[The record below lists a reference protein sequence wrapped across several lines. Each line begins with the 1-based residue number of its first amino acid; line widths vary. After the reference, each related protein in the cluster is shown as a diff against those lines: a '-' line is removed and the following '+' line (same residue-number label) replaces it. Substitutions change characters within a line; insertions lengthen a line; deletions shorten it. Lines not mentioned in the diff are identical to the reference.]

1 MSKKIAVI
9 YKTKYGF
16 TKRYAGW
23 ITLKLDA
30 DLYEV
35 TDIRPKHLL
44 EYETIIF
51 GGGIYRGKIN
61 GIKFIIDN
69 YDKIKGKELYIFTV
83 GIEDINEEK
92 RSDLIK
98 NNLNKL
104 ENENFRVY
112 NLKGGFEYRE
122 LNIVDKIIM
131 KRLKKYIENKNKSDL
146 TQEDINILKGFEEK
160 LDLSN
165 KKSINDMIDDIVYN
179 KNILKN
185 SQYT

>member
-9 YKTKYGF
+9 YKTKYGC
-16 TKRYAGW
+16 TKKYAGW

-44 EYETIIF
+44 EYDTIIF

-69 YDKIKGKELYIFTV
+69 YEKIKDKELYIFTV
-83 GIEDINEEK
+83 GMEDINEE
-92 RSDLIK
+92 RRINLIK
-98 NNLNKL
+98 NNFHEL
-104 ENENFRVY
+104 EKNNFKIY
-112 NLKGGFEYRE
+112 NLQGEFEYKS
-122 LNIVDKIIM
+122 LNLVDKIMM
-131 KRLKKYIENKNKSDL
+131 KTLKKYIENKNKSDF

-160 LDLSN
+160 VDLSD
-165 KKSINDMIDDIVYN
+165 KKSIKEMIDDIIREKSY
-179 KNILKN
+179 
-185 SQYT
+185 